1 MVDAVAAP
9 SGGRTPSLRAA
20 LGAVTLVAG
29 LSVAPQLTS
38 PSSVPD
44 HAGVLLS
51 AGSEALAGSNVAL
64 IMGPSM
70 IPTPSQQYADTVD
83 ALFLQPRGF
92 AGELEV
98 LTTPA
103 SPYNLDSSLA
113 EGAQILVDRV
123 QGLLADGQADAE
135 HPVTVFG
142 YSQSAALTTLAMQQ
156 LNDARVPPSAVH
168 FVLIGDSAYPNG
180 GMLVGFANM
189 PGIFDSLEQGGVTLG
204 NPTPND
210 LYPTDI
216 YTLEYD
222 GYADFPRYPMNLLSS
237 LNALMGLA
245 TQHIAYLGLTPE
257 QLAEATLL
265 ESSPDSLIN
274 SYLIPSEYLPLLWP
288 LLFVP
293 IIGQPLYDLMEPTMR
308 ILVNLGYGSIDHGWN
323 DGPPDVPTPVS
334 VDGPDMDW
342 AEVSD
347 ALARAAQTGW
357 DAFVAD
363 LMNPAT
369 YDLAA
374 IPALVDN
381 PALAGLLDAGFNAG
395 VAGSDDPSVS
405 DLLAGLT
412 NMMWS
417 SLVGGLFSVPG

>member
-1 MVDAVAAP
+1 MFDAVSAAP
-9 SGGRTPSLRAA
+9 GGVRAVLGTVA
-20 LGAVTLVAG
+20 LTVGLGAVAPVTAA
-29 LSVAPQLTS
+29 VAP
-38 PSSVPD
+38 D
-44 HAGVLLS
+44 RAGV
-51 AGSEALAGSNVAL
+51 ALAAADGLADSGIAL

-70 IPTPSQQYADTVD
+70 IPTPSRQYAETVD
-83 ALFLQPRGF
+83 SLFLQPHGF
-92 AGELEV
+92 AGDLEV

-113 EGAQILVDRV
+113 EGAQLLVEKV
-123 QGLLADGQADAE
+123 QSLIADGQVDAE
-135 HPVTVFG
+135 YPVTVFG
-142 YSQSAALTTLAMQQ
+142 YSQSAALTTLAMRQ
-156 LNDARVPPSAVH
+156 LDEAGVPSSAVH
-168 FVLIGDSAYPNG
+168 FVLIGDSANPNG
-180 GMLVGFANM
+180 GLLVGFANM
-189 PGIFDSLEQGGVTLG
+189 PDISDSLEQGGVTLG

-237 LNALMGLA
+237 LNAVMGMA
-245 TQHIAYLGLTPE
+245 IQHISYLGLTPE

-265 ESSPDSLIN
+265 ETSADGLVN
-274 SYLIPSEYLPLLWP
+274 SYMIHSEYLPLLWP

-293 IIGQPLYDLMEPTMR
+293 VIGKPLYDLMEPDMR

-323 DGPPDVPTPVS
+323 DGPADIPTPVS

-347 ALARAAQTGW
+347 ALARGAQTGW

-363 LMNPAT
+363 LMDPAT
-369 YDLAA
+369 YE

-381 PALAGLLDAGFNAG
+381 PALAGLLAAGAG
-395 VAGSDDPSVS
+395 AGIADTEDPSVS

-417 SLVGGLFSVPG
+417 SLVGGLFSVSS

>member
-70 IPTPSQQYADTVD
+70 IPTPSKQYADTVD

-156 LNDARVPPSAVH
+156 LNDAGVPPSAVH

-216 YTLEYD
+216 
-222 GYADFPRYPMNLLSS
+222 
-237 LNALMGLA
+237 
-245 TQHIAYLGLTPE
+245 
-257 QLAEATLL
+257 
-265 ESSPDSLIN
+265 
-274 SYLIPSEYLPLLWP
+274 
-288 LLFVP
+288 
-293 IIGQPLYDLMEPTMR
+293 
-308 ILVNLGYGSIDHGWN
+308 
-323 DGPPDVPTPVS
+323 
-334 VDGPDMDW
+334 
-342 AEVSD
+342 
-347 ALARAAQTGW
+347 
-357 DAFVAD
+357 
-363 LMNPAT
+363 
-369 YDLAA
+369 
-374 IPALVDN
+374 
-381 PALAGLLDAGFNAG
+381 
-395 VAGSDDPSVS
+395 
-405 DLLAGLT
+405 
-412 NMMWS
+412 
-417 SLVGGLFSVPG
+417 